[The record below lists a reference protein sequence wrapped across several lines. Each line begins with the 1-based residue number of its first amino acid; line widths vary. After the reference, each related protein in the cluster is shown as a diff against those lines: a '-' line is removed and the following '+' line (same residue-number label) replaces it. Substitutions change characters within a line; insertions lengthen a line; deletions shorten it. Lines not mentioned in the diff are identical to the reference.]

1 EEEDNRSATL
11 TTPDLTIDDL
21 YHLVLNMQKG
31 FQLQMDE
38 MSTQIVE
45 LKAEIRKLKGEEESE
60 NEETDIEEKFV
71 VQSVSGT
78 ASSVR
83 SVTRQLERYGGNGK
97 WFHNEY
103 I

>member
-31 FQLQMDE
+31 FQLQMNE
-38 MSTQIVE
+38 MSTQI
-45 LKAEIRKLKGEEESE
+45 
-60 NEETDIEEKFV
+60 
-71 VQSVSGT
+71 SVSGT

-83 SVTRQLERYGGNGK
+83 SVTRQMEKYGGNGK
-97 WFHNEY
+97 WFHN
-103 I
+103 